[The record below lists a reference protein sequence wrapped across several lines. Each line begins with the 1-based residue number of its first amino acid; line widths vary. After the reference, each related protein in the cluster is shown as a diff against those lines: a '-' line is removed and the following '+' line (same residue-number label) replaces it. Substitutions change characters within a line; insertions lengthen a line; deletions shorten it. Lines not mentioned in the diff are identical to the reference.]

1 MIIGVTSFQGKE
13 GIWLISLLRV
23 IFSNMISV
31 RLMLQGLDPEAE
43 YEITEPIPNNITQ
56 ATGNLMIIE
65 SAGEIIIYLCSF
77 RIVTFYD
84 CVIVV

>member
-13 GIWLISLLRV
+13 GIWLISLLHV
-23 IFSNMISV
+23 IVSNMISV

-65 SAGEIIIYLCSF
+65 SAGKRIILIATHLNGY
-77 RIVTFYD
+77 
-84 CVIVV
+84 